1 MCIYIYA
8 MYVWYTYVYIYMV
21 YIYMVYICGV
31 YLYIY
36 IYTDNDTYDTR
47 SCSILHALFFVM
59 CDAFET
65 QDFLCNKKVAEV
77 FDGIHRKWY

>member
-1 MCIYIYA
+1 MLC
-8 MYVWYTYVYIYMV
+8 MYGIRMYIYMV
-21 YIYMVYICGV
+21 YIYMVYIYGV
-31 YLYIY
+31 YLY